1 MVEKDENEM
10 KSTTD
15 FYLACYLEIK
25 LKKLCEIKK
34 QPNSTNVL
42 FLFNKKEYNDNVE
55 GYYNNAEVRVIEL
68 KDKIKNL
75 KSRII
80 NI

>member
-1 MVEKDENEM
+1 MKMVEKDENEM

-42 FLFNKKEYNDNVE
+42 FLFNKKAHCCAFLFYCHQSLSLDF
-55 GYYNNAEVRVIEL
+55 
-68 KDKIKNL
+68 
-75 KSRII
+75 
-80 NI
+80 